1 MAVNYDELLVE
12 KLEAKFG
19 KAIEEVVDFRGE
31 RTVIVDPK
39 KVQVICKFLRDDP
52 DLQYN
57 FLVDICAE
65 DMLPA
70 YPRFAVNYQI
80 RSMPNVHDFRLRT
93 LVEDPDS
100 GPKTVGTV
108 WAIGTWLEM
117 EVWDLMGISF
127 GGNKSLRRL
136 FLPEDWV
143 GHPLRK
149 DYPLGYEEVQF
160 SFNWE
165 AIQARKPYAARTTNV
180 TPKWLRPEE
189 QE

>member
-31 RTVIVDPK
+31 RTIIVDHK
-39 KVQVICKFLRDDP
+39 KVQAICKFLRDDP

-57 FLVDICAE
+57 FLVDVCAE

-80 RSMPNVHDFRLRT
+80 RSMSNVHDFRLRT
-93 LVEDPDS
+93 LVEDPDD

-108 WAIGTWLEM
+108 WPIGTWLEM

-180 TPKWLRPEE
+180 TPKWLRQEE